1 MSKLKLKYGNKSVI
15 NRLPYQQGSLML
27 ANDSQQIYFDLAI
40 NGVPQRRKFSGIIYL
55 ETQTD
60 RSNINAPSDSLYF
73 VISTCKFYYYY
84 GSQWKQ
90 LTSSAI
96 VFTTLAE
103 MQLMNQ
109 CDPQRLY
116 LDQSSNSLYYGI
128 NVSGTVLWINL
139 SKYDKISDYIG
150 DVNIRIYDGE
160 NYCNVLS
167 TQNNTSNVVV
177 GNIDG
182 QLKLLGSEIKYN
194 GNGLNTANGLVQL
207 NNSGK
212 IPSNLLD
219 IQQQTYNDVYF
230 ETKSFSVQNLPNN
243 QKTFT
248 FVQLGIQQPTIVQL
262 LDDQNL
268 IRDDVIPVYW
278 TNSGLTIQ
286 LTPIASLITEQTGN
300 FKIKYLIA
308 QQYVVGSNS
317 NTATI
322 ATKTFDPYGLTN
334 NKKTF
339 DFQQLGIVAPTM
351 IQLLDD
357 QGLIRDDIIPVYWT
371 ANGLQINFAPI
382 SQLLVQSGHMW
393 QIKYL
398 VIGSSSASNSNGSS
412 VTNAIVTQVQFSPY
426 GLTNNIKTFSFAQLN
441 LTSRTVVQ
449 LLDNEDLIRDD
460 VIPMYW
466 TNEGLQINFT
476 PIAEL
481 LTSNMVWKIA
491 YMTTGGNPY
500 QYRRSVVSST
510 TNLTK
515 GQWALIDTDC
525 NVTLPRVSNGA
536 YVKVSTIGDA
546 DNVVIYP
553 YSNETI
559 EGDVDGITIDVKHAT
574 VQFYGTANGWIVA
587 EAHA

>member
-1 MSKLKLKYGNKSVI
+1 MSKLKLKYGNKAVI
-15 NRLPYQQGSLML
+15 NSLPYQQGSLML

-55 ETQTD
+55 DTQAV

-96 VFTTLAE
+96 IFTTLAE

-116 LDQSSNSLYYGI
+116 LDQSNNSLYYGI

-167 TQNNTSNVVV
+167 TQDNTSNVVV

-194 GNGLNTANGLVQL
+194 GNGLNTANGLVKL

-334 NKKTF
+334 NKKVF
-339 DFQQLGIVAPTM
+339 GFQQLGIVSPTM

-357 QGLIRDDIIPVYWT
+357 QMLIRDDIIPVYWT
-371 ANGLQINFAPI
+371 ANGLQINFTPI
-382 SQLLVQSGHMW
+382 SQLLIQSGHMW

-398 VIGSSSASNSNGSS
+398 VVGSSFVGGSNGSS
-412 VTNAIVTQVQFSPY
+412 VTNAVVTQIQFSPY

-449 LLDNEDLIRDD
+449 LLDDANIIRDD
-460 VIPMYW
+460 TVPMYW
-466 TNEGLQINFT
+466 TNEGLQIDFT

-481 LTSNMVWKIA
+481 LDSNMVWKIA

-500 QYRRSVVSST
+500 QYNRSIVSSNST
-510 TNLTK
+510 LTK

-546 DNVVIYP
+546 DSVVVYP
-553 YSNETI
+553 YTNETI
-559 EGDVDGITIDVKHAT
+559 EGDNGLTIDVKHAT
-574 VQFYGTANGWIVA
+574 VQFYGTSNGWIVA
-587 EAHA
+587 EVRS